1 VNDVAT
7 ERSAAVEVVAEQA
20 PRTER
25 GLNAPLIIG
34 FIGVALFLATSL
46 GAPLLAP
53 YGPTAV
59 DTANRLKGASILHLF
74 GTDQL
79 GRDTLS
85 RLLYGGRL
93 SLIVAAISVGIGLI
107 GGAVI
112 GMIAGYRSGLLD
124 SLLMRAMDLLFSFP
138 AILLAI
144 VIMAVLGSSI
154 TNAMIAIGIIF
165 IPGFA
170 RYARS
175 LTRSVVLEQFVSYA
189 RSTGVPFTRILL
201 RDVLPNVAPG
211 LMVQATVAVGY
222 AVTLEATLSFLGL
235 GAQPPAPS
243 WGNMIDAGRGFMSR
257 APLMV
262 IAPAGA
268 ILFTVLVT
276 NLLGEGLQLRN
287 DKRQSRGTL

>member
-1 VNDVAT
+1 MEVTVV
-7 ERSAAVEVVAEQA
+7 ERPAAVEAMLEPA
-20 PRTER
+20 ARLER
-25 GLNAPLIIG
+25 GINAPLIIG
-34 FIGVALFLATSL
+34 SIGVALFLTVSL
-46 GAPLLAP
+46 GAPFLAP
-53 YGPTAV
+53 YGPTTI
-59 DTANRLKGASILHLF
+59 DTLNRLKGASALHYV
-74 GTDQL
+74 GTDQF
-79 GRDTLS
+79 GRDTFS
-85 RLLYGGRL
+85 RLLYGGRA
-93 SLIVAAISVGIGLI
+93 SLIVAAISVGIGLV

-112 GMIAGYRSGLLD
+112 GMIAGYRSGPLD
-124 SLLMRAMDLLFSFP
+124 SVLMRAMDLLFSFP

-144 VIMAVLGSSI
+144 VIMAVLGGSL
-154 TNAMIAIGIIF
+154 TNAMIAIGVIF

-170 RYARS
+170 RHARS
-175 LTRSVVLEQFVSYA
+175 LTRSVVLEQFVSYG
-189 RSTGVPFTRILL
+189 RSTGVPFGRILL

-211 LMVQATVAVGY
+211 LIVQATVAVGY
-222 AVTLEATLSFLGL
+222 AVTLEATLNFLGL

-287 DKRQSRGTL
+287 DERQSRGAL

>member
-1 VNDVAT
+1 MNGLIMERQAT
-7 ERSAAVEVVAEQA
+7 VEVMPEPA
-20 PRTER
+20 PRIER
-25 GLNAPLIIG
+25 GINAPLIIG
-34 FIGVALFLATSL
+34 FIGVALFLLASL

-53 YGPTAV
+53 YEPTTV
-59 DTANRLKGASILHLF
+59 DTLNRLKGASALHF
-74 GTDQL
+74 VGTDQL
-79 GRDTLS
+79 GRDTFS

-93 SLIVAAISVGIGLI
+93 SLVVAAISVGIGLS

-144 VIMAVLGSSI
+144 VIMAVLGSSV

-211 LMVQATVAVGY
+211 LIVQSTVAVGY

>member
-1 VNDVAT
+1 MAVIVA
-7 ERSAAVEVVAEQA
+7 ERPAAVEAMLEPA
-20 PRTER
+20 ARLDR
-25 GLNAPLIIG
+25 GINGPLIIG
-34 FIGVALFLATSL
+34 SIGVALFLVVLL
-46 GAPLLAP
+46 GAPFLAP
-53 YGPTAV
+53 YGPTTI
-59 DTANRLKGASILHLF
+59 DTLNRLKGASALHYV
-74 GTDQL
+74 GTDEF

-85 RLLYGGRL
+85 RLLYGGRS
-93 SLIVAAISVGIGLI
+93 SLIVAAISVGIGLV

-144 VIMAVLGSSI
+144 VIMAVLGGSV

-170 RYARS
+170 RHARS
-175 LTRSVVLEQFVSYA
+175 LTRSVVLEQFVSYG
-189 RSTGVPFTRILL
+189 RSTGVPFARILL

-211 LMVQATVAVGY
+211 LIVQATVAVGY
-222 AVTLEATLSFLGL
+222 AVTLEATLNFLGL

-287 DKRQSRGTL
+287 DKRQSRGAL

>member
-1 VNDVAT
+1 VNGLIM
-7 ERSAAVEVVAEQA
+7 ERPVTVEVMPEPA
-20 PRTER
+20 PRIER
-25 GLNAPLIIG
+25 GINAPLIIG
-34 FIGVALFLATSL
+34 LIGVALFLLASL
-46 GAPLLAP
+46 GAPLLSP
-53 YGPTAV
+53 YEPTTV
-59 DTANRLKGASILHLF
+59 DTLNRLKGASALHF
-74 GTDQL
+74 VGTDQL
-79 GRDTLS
+79 GRDTFS

-93 SLIVAAISVGIGLI
+93 SLVVAAISVGIGLS

-144 VIMAVLGSSI
+144 VIMAVLGSSV

-211 LMVQATVAVGY
+211 LIVQSTVAVGY

>member
-1 VNDVAT
+1 MERQAT
-7 ERSAAVEVVAEQA
+7 VEVMPEPA
-20 PRTER
+20 PRIER
-25 GLNAPLIIG
+25 GINAPLIIG
-34 FIGVALFLATSL
+34 FIGVALFLLASL

-53 YGPTAV
+53 YEPTTV
-59 DTANRLKGASILHLF
+59 DTLNRLKGASALHF
-74 GTDQL
+74 VGTDQL
-79 GRDTLS
+79 GRDTFS

-93 SLIVAAISVGIGLI
+93 SLVVAAISVGIGLS

-144 VIMAVLGSSI
+144 VIMAVLGSSV

-211 LMVQATVAVGY
+211 LIVQSTVAVGY